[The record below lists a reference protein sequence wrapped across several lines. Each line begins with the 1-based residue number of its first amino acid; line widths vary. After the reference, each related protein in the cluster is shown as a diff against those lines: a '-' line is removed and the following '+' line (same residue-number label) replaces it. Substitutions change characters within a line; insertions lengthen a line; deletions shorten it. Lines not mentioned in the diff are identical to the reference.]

1 MQEGVDLVARAM
13 TDDGAF
19 RVVVVE
25 STNTTRGAVEIQRAH
40 EAEIGVF
47 ADLLTGAVLFRETM
61 SPHLRVQGIA
71 KPASGVGQ
79 LLADSHPSGDVR
91 GLIQRGLG
99 QEIVDIR
106 PGSSLRLIRSLQD
119 GRISQG
125 VVPVGEKAVISE
137 GLMLYM
143 QQSEQIV
150 SLVAVGTAL
159 QAGGNVIRAGGYVVQ
174 LLPGT
179 PRGALM
185 VMTERLQDFR
195 NVEPLLRH
203 GDFSPRWLLGELLF
217 KMDHVQLQQSEIRY
231 RCWCD
236 EVRVVASLA
245 TLPRADLEDLLA
257 SNEPLE
263 IECDYCHKEY
273 RIAPSQLRGLMDEN

>member
-40 EAEIGVF
+40 AAEIGVF
-47 ADLLTGAVLFRETM
+47 ANLLTGAVLFRETM

-91 GLIQRGLG
+91 GLIQRGPG
-99 QEIVDIR
+99 QEIVDIQ

-185 VMTERLQDFR
+185 VMTERLQDFQ

-203 GDFSPRWLLGELLF
+203 GNFSPRWLLGELLF
-217 KMDHVQLQQSEIRY
+217 KMDHVELQQSEIRY

-236 EVRVVASLA
+236 EVRVVTSLA